1 MRACGMED
9 VVSLFW
15 RETAVP
21 ASVAGCA
28 VPSVSYGDRVF
39 LVGPENRLV
48 VTAVQAILDG
58 THSAWNPIFFSGP
71 SGTGKTH
78 LARGLIAAWQCSRPR
93 RMKAVYVGA
102 SDFARELSEA
112 IEAESTDDLRARYR
126 YAALAIF
133 DEVAHLRGK
142 PAAQNELVYTIDALV
157 AGGNR
162 VVLTSVSM
170 PWEVADVAAAL
181 RSRMTSGLVVPI
193 TEPASQTRKALLRHF
208 ADLQQV
214 DITDGAIDLL
224 ASNCPANPAVLKG
237 IIAQLGALAQFDGQ
251 SIDETVVGQWLRQQK
266 TNHLASFRHITAET
280 GRYFS
285 LRASDLRGQSRR
297 RLIATARGI
306 AIYLVRE
313 LTNCSLKQIGEYFGR
328 RDHTTVLHSYLKTK
342 SALDCDPETRKA
354 VAAIAQR
361 IQAPLPEQ

>member
-9 VVSLFW
+9 VVSLF
-15 RETAVP
+15 RPETAVP
-21 ASVAGCA
+21 ASMAGCA
-28 VPSVSYGDRVF
+28 VPSVSYCDRVF
-39 LVGPENRLV
+39 LLGPENRLV

-58 THSAWNPIFFSGP
+58 THPAWNPIFFCGP

-93 RMKAVYVGA
+93 RLRAVYAAA

-112 IEAESTDDLRARYR
+112 IEAESTDELRVRYR
-126 YAALAIF
+126 SAALAIF
-133 DEVAHLRGK
+133 DEVANLRGK
-142 PAAQNELVYTIDALV
+142 PAAQNELVYTIDTLV
-157 AGGNR
+157 ACGNR
-162 VVLTSVSM
+162 VVLTSAST
-170 PWEVADVAAAL
+170 PWELAELAPAL
-181 RSRMTSGLVVPI
+181 RSRMTCGLVAPI
-193 TEPASQTRKALLRHF
+193 AEPAPQTRKALLRQF

-214 DITDGAIDLL
+214 EITHAAIELL
-224 ASNCPANPAVLKG
+224 ASNAPSNPAVLKG

-251 SIDETVVGQWLRQQK
+251 GIDEAIVSQWLRRQK
-266 TNHLASFRHITAET
+266 SSQLASLRNITAET

-285 LRASDLRGQSRR
+285 LRAADLRGQSRR
-297 RLIATARGI
+297 RVISAARGI

-313 LTNCSLKQIGEYFGR
+313 LTNSSFKQIGEYFGQ

-342 SALDCDPETRKA
+342 SALDSDPETRKA

-361 IQAPLPEQ
+361 IQAPLPRH